1 MGFTRTFNIAQ
12 NWTLKCFKQ
21 TMLEDKDS
29 GGYKGVRLSCAL
41 NGRKDKDGNYPK
53 GIPVTVVCK
62 FDSCT
67 IAEGD
72 YENQLINVTGGVDV
86 TGFKDKNTGEDRSS
100 LTIYADEVTIHE
112 TPSHNNGSR
121 K

>member
-1 MGFTRTFNIAQ
+1 MAFTRTFNIAQ

-21 TMLEDKDS
+21 TMLEDKEN

-53 GIPVTVVCK
+53 GIPVSVVCK
-62 FDSCT
+62 FDSCV

-72 YENQLINVTGGVDV
+72 YENQLINVTGGIDV

-100 LTIYADEVTIHE
+100 LTLYADEVTIHE
-112 TPSHNNGSR
+112 TPSRDNKGR